1 MKKGLK
7 MIVYSES
14 ELSEINVTPFID
26 VMLVLLI
33 IFMVVTPL
41 VTSSLKVELPKAA
54 SKSQVDEKTPT
65 IIAIN
70 ELGEIKVGKSSAN
83 LDNLT
88 FVLNGITKNNK
99 DEVVYFYVDKA
110 VSYEKLIV
118 VINKIKESGYGKIAL
133 STEVKE

>member
-1 MKKGLK
+1 